1 MAQNIDLPRP
11 IATEIFDLEKPRFS
25 FLKVFFRQNGGKNYF
40 RVRFSVQ
47 IRVLHPRLGRSS
59 LKSQKFLRDTFEK
72 FGVKNSKII

>member
-11 IATEIFDLEKPRFS
+11 IATEILDLEKPRLS
-25 FLKVFFRQNGGKNYF
+25 VFRKNGSKNYF
-40 RVRFSVQ
+40 RIRFSIQ